1 MAPRLC
7 GFAAVRCILVLLN
20 SIYIVSGWLASWV
33 DTQQQF
39 PDGGRKRERKK
50 CMVWFLCASPSKLP
64 GCIRRMLCVSMAR
77 RIISRIN
84 TRSTFLK
91 RCGYLSG
98 SWTQIAGL

>member
-39 PDGGRKRERKK
+39 PDGGRKREKK
-50 CMVWFLCASPSKLP
+50 MYGVVFVCLTFK
-64 GCIRRMLCVSMAR
+64 IAR
-77 RIISRIN
+77 V
-84 TRSTFLK
+84 
-91 RCGYLSG
+91 C
-98 SWTQIAGL
+98 